1 VNDDRQDGVDFSLV
15 GRRRRFFTSRALSP
29 LSLSLP
35 LPLSLSLSFFSFP
48 LFLLSCLLHL
58 GANNDKSG
66 EEKEEGGWEEE
77 KSRMKQKEKKRF
89 DLGKN
94 V

>member
-1 VNDDRQDGVDFSLV
+1 LFAASLAPITTKVERRKKREDG
-15 GRRRRFFTSRALSP
+15 
-29 LSLSLP
+29 
-35 LPLSLSLSFFSFP
+35 
-48 LFLLSCLLHL
+48 
-58 GANNDKSG
+58 
-66 EEKEEGGWEEE
+66 EEE